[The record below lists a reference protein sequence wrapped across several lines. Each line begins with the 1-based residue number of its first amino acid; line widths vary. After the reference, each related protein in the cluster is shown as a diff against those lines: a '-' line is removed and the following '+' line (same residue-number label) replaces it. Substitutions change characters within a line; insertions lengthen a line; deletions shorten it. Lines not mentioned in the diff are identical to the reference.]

1 MEEYSANYSTMT
13 VRCLLC
19 RGLVIY
25 KNGDISRFTA
35 HLANEHGAFFDIEYL
50 LASCFMDEGQK
61 ETIANPIRASL
72 SLPPPPPS
80 SSFPGVSMV
89 YPGSQY
95 TEDNPQDDYKNILPA
110 DQLKQEICGG
120 ETFSN
125 TFENTEDM
133 KEQMG
138 EMDDATRAPKENEK
152 RSHKNVAEL
161 LAAQGIDIKKTV
173 FLSNESRG
181 VADGSKYASQFT
193 ETLPFLPEGWRT
205 KKQTNGK
212 SYGVAKFT
220 TLYLSPNLLKFFT
233 GAGVVEYLH
242 LEGKHSREEVLE
254 VARGFKLKRKLKKI
268 ISDLTPEELKAG
280 GTTLDGSG
288 GNDNDANTTA
298 DSDESVNMSSTSETS
313 FNTSASES
321 LKVKK
326 EPTSVDNIKN
336 ILAREGMD
344 ISKSPYFMENGKNV
358 ISGNLSSKLTEQFT
372 EAVAGLPAGWKSR
385 SIEVKVNGKQTTQK
399 QYLSPSG
406 VLLKTTMGVVDFLR
420 IEGKL
425 SPVEVLDVAKSLRVG
440 PKKLN
445 KMFGS
450 ESGFN
455 NEDEKAVVT
464 GDIGVAAEVTSQT
477 MDLEGGLNQSV
488 EESFA
493 SSESESG
500 ACDTT
505 FESAADSLMEEL
517 NNLEE
522 ELQTDKN
529 MEENLDTA
537 EKENEDPQKNSVRA
551 KLEAIGINLNKS
563 AYFASCVKAGKVAN
577 SRKVSSYTEINPCLP
592 EGWKYKTVEKKMKG
606 GRVTTVK
613 HYLTPDNITIQFAL
627 IVVEYLRLEG
637 KMNHE
642 QLMDVA
648 KSLKVGQEKIK
659 KLFSEANSIAEIKSS
674 EGVSTEDAKMK
685 QPESFDNQN
694 TDTQESPVESSLD
707 VAADILMKELDQSL
721 KDLDKDI
728 AETSTIEGSEL
739 SNEHVDDASIRSKY
753 KGSERR
759 KFFDAQAQEV
769 DVRKSAYLLDCL
781 KNGSVTDGSKLAS
794 SFTETLDILPDGWK
808 YRTFETKINGKVT
821 TLKHYL
827 SPSNILFKFSMAVVE
842 YLRLEGKMKHEHLLE
857 VAKGLKVGPKKIKKL
872 FDSCELEK
880 PISV

>member
-1 MEEYSANYSTMT
+1 MEEFNANYSTMT

-25 KNGDISRFTA
+25 KNGDITRFTA

-80 SSFPGVSMV
+80 PSTV

-95 TEDNPQDDYKNILPA
+95 SEDNPQDDFKNILPA
-110 DQLKQEICGG
+110 DQLKQEVGG
-120 ETFSN
+120 AETFSN
-125 TFENTEDM
+125 TYENTEDM

-138 EMDDATRAPKENEK
+138 DTDESIRAPKENEK

-181 VADGSKYASQFT
+181 VADGSKYVSQFT
-193 ETLPFLPEGWRT
+193 ETLPFLPEGWRM
-205 KKQTNGK
+205 KKQMNGK
-212 SYGVAKFT
+212 LNGVAKFT
-220 TLYLSPNLLKFFT
+220 TQYLSPNLLKFFT

-254 VARGFKLKRKLKKI
+254 VARGFKLKLKLKKI

-280 GTTLDGSG
+280 GTIEDGSG
-288 GNDNDANTTA
+288 GIAYDANTTA

-313 FNTSASES
+313 FNTSASGS
-321 LKVKK
+321 LKIKK
-326 EPTSVDNIKN
+326 EPTSVDNVKT

-358 ISGNLSSKLTEQFT
+358 ISGNLSSKIAEQFT
-372 EAVAGLPAGWKSR
+372 EAVAGLPTGWKSR
-385 SIEVKVNGKQTTQK
+385 SLEVKVNGKQTTQK

-425 SPVEVLDVAKSLRVG
+425 SPAEVLDVAKCLRVG

-450 ESGFN
+450 ESGFS

-464 GDIGVAAEVTSQT
+464 GDIEVTSQT

-522 ELQTDKN
+522 ELQTDIN

-563 AYFASCVKAGKVAN
+563 AYFSSCVKAGKVAN
-577 SRKVSSYTEINPCLP
+577 VQSKKVSSYSEINPCLP
-592 EGWKYKTVEKKMKG
+592 DGWKYKTIEKKMKG

-613 HYLTPDNITIQFAL
+613 HYLTPDNIHIQFAL

-637 KMNHE
+637 KMKYE

-659 KLFSEANSIAEIKSS
+659 KLFSEVNSTAETKYS
-674 EGVSTEDAKMK
+674 EGGSTEDARVK
-685 QPESFDNQN
+685 QSESFDNQN
-694 TDTQESPVESSLD
+694 IHTQETPENESSVENSLD

-728 AETSTIEGSEL
+728 AETSTIGEPELNNDHSDDASVRSKKEGSE
-739 SNEHVDDASIRSKY
+739 RQ
-753 KGSERR
+753 
-759 KFFDAQAQEV
+759 KFFDAQEV
-769 DVRKSAYLLDCL
+769 DVKKSPYLFDCL

-872 FDSCELEK
+872 FDSSVSEK
-880 PISV
+880 QISV